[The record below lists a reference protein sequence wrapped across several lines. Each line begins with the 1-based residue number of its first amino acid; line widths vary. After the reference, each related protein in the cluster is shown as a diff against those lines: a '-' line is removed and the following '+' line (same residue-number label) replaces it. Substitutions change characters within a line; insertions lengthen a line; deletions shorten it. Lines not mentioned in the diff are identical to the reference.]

1 MPTATTQTTY
11 LLRHPTP
18 TELTHIRTQ
27 HSTCWAGALTVS
39 QYLTREDHIAST
51 PLTRN
56 GGMTQWV
63 LVDAAADPAHVLAS
77 CEAIRKKALVAHTP
91 VDGEKRV
98 PVEEVVAYGIGSV
111 FTPPECRGNGYAKV
125 MLTMLGERL
134 KRHNGQRAGFS
145 VLYSDIGKQFYAK
158 LGWLPHKSSHIELP
172 VRTPAPPRIHPSR
185 VQPLYH
191 ADIAPLCALDTAA
204 LRTALSTRHPKTRI
218 AFVPDHGTMDWHHN
232 REEFIGAC
240 VRPDLGAPAIKG
252 CITASGTR
260 WMVWGRDFSVA
271 GPRLYVLRVVD
282 FGPEEGRRE
291 DLMALLSAAVE
302 EAGRWGL
309 GKVVVW
315 NPAESVV
322 GAAGAVVDGVVGV
335 ERESDS
341 IASLMMYGKGGS
353 GEAEVEW
360 VLNEKYAWC

>member
-77 CEAIRKKALVAHTP
+77 CEAIRKKALVAHPP

-145 VLYSDIGKQFYAK
+145 VLYSDIGK
-158 LGWLPHKSSHIELP
+158 
-172 VRTPAPPRIHPSR
+172 V
-185 VQPLYH
+185 
-191 ADIAPLCALDTAA
+191 
-204 LRTALSTRHPKTRI
+204 
-218 AFVPDHGTMDWHHN
+218 
-232 REEFIGAC
+232 
-240 VRPDLGAPAIKG
+240 
-252 CITASGTR
+252 
-260 WMVWGRDFSVA
+260 
-271 GPRLYVLRVVD
+271 
-282 FGPEEGRRE
+282 
-291 DLMALLSAAVE
+291 
-302 EAGRWGL
+302 
-309 GKVVVW
+309 
-315 NPAESVV
+315 
-322 GAAGAVVDGVVGV
+322 
-335 ERESDS
+335 
-341 IASLMMYGKGGS
+341 
-353 GEAEVEW
+353 
-360 VLNEKYAWC
+360 